1 MMTIRVSCPECGTV
15 ELTPGD
21 IQLTVVRTAAQ
32 SVAPD
37 SRYAF
42 ECPTCTQVVEKPA
55 DERVAEL
62 LATGGVPTEV
72 VSTPVVSTPVHP
84 ERHPGGPPL
93 DMDDLLDLA
102 LLLRGGDWFD
112 ELLGLDG

>member
-1 MMTIRVSCPECGTV
+1 MTTIRVSCPECGTV
-15 ELTPGD
+15 ELTAGD

-32 SVAPD
+32 TVAPD

-62 LATGGVPTEV
+62 LATGGVPTAV
-72 VSTPVVSTPVHP
+72 VSTAVHP

-102 LLLRGGDWFD
+102 ILLRDEDWFD
-112 ELLGLDG
+112 GLLRLES